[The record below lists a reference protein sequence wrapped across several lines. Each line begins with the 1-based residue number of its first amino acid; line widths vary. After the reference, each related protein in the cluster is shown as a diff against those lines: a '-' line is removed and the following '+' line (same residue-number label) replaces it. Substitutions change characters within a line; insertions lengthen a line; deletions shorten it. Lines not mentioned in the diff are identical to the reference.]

1 MTPKLLRTQAR
12 RLGRAKHDPLLY
24 SRRVNGSALNDIP
37 RLGYIALFSEIG
49 LVLFVTTMAGALAG
63 HWLDLQLGTNPIF
76 VVVGFLAGAGLGAA
90 ADYRLITKF
99 LDRLN

>member
-1 MTPKLLRTQAR
+1 MGLFLAKRITRPVQRLAAGAR
-12 RLGRAKHDPLLY
+12 
-24 SRRVNGSALNDIP
+24 
-37 RLGYIALFSEIG
+37 EIG
-49 LVLFVTTMAGALAG
+49 AGHLDHRIEPDTHDEFGALVEAFNTMAGELAG

-76 VVVGFLAGAGLGAA
+76 VLIGFLAGAGLGAA